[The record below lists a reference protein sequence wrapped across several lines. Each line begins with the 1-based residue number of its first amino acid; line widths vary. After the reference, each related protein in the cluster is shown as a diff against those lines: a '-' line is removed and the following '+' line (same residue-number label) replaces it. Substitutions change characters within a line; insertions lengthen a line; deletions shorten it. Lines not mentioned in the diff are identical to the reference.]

1 MSLQKSASLWLW
13 KNSPVTVEYSPDETD
28 TGNAISIGP
37 PLQKDAPCMEDK
49 SCVEIFSTLHSA
61 ESVASL
67 MTFTSEPRGR
77 NIVAVKGSGRD
88 KRPFPLLCVYLTT
101 KTPSIRDK
109 TTAVK
114 AIIPDLTLIKVII
127 VFLICNAKS
136 AKPDQ
141 YINTI
146 KLDRCG
152 PSIPRRQNTC
162 MTV

>member
-1 MSLQKSASLWLW
+1 MAA
-13 KNSPVTVEYSPDETD
+13 VERSPDETD
-28 TGNAISIGP
+28 TGSTISIAPAYGRRSCTRCRDIFDP
-37 PLQKDAPCMEDK
+37 FFFRFRIACGIINDFHVGALRQKSGCER
-49 SCVEIFSTLHSA
+49 FS
-61 ESVASL
+61 
-67 MTFTSEPRGR
+67 GW
-77 NIVAVKGSGRD
+77 D
-88 KRPFPLLCVYLTT
+88 KRPCPLLCVYLTT
-101 KTPSIRDK
+101 EIPSIRDK

-114 AIIPDLTLIKVII
+114 AIIPDLTPIKVII

-152 PSIPRRQNTC
+152 PSIRRLENTC

>member
-1 MSLQKSASLWLW
+1 MWLYLRIFGFFLAGLSLQCAD
-13 KNSPVTVEYSPDETD
+13 Y
-28 TGNAISIGP
+28 AISTG
-37 PLQKDAPCMEDK
+37 APCMKDGAVT
-49 SCVEIFSTLHSA
+49 SVEIFSTLHSA
-61 ESVASL
+61 RACGIINDFHIAASRQKTWWL
-67 MTFTSEPRGR
+67 WKVQAG
-77 NIVAVKGSGRD
+77 I

-101 KTPSIRDK
+101 KIPSIRDK
-109 TTAVK
+109 TTAVR

-152 PSIPRRQNTC
+152 PSIHRLRNTC
-162 MTV
+162 TTV